1 MTEEIV
7 DQAWDPRIIC
17 VDCFRVSCWEW
28 SYWILWFQL
37 EANCQKIL
45 RSKIHIV
52 QMIFKWHFH
61 TLKCEAYICWILKRL
76 IFLWMDNN
84 QPHITE
90 ICYNLNS
97 FIRYKTIQIKV
108 TFKAGLWRRNGNWA
122 CTVLK
127 HFVSIIRE
135 KLHQISE
142 GMQRSIFFAA
152 FIPLIAPQTDGELLF
167 LIPIRLN
174 SYFWWNKSFWGHEKW
189 FDS

>member
-1 MTEEIV
+1 MITRIILFEDAGLVLITWFGHKFGSFEGNYSDDHTFRSESQWTKLATEWICRHVTEEIV
-7 DQAWDPRIIC
+7 DQAWDPRVIC

-37 EANCQKIL
+37 EANCHKIL

-52 QMIFKWHFH
+52 LMIFKWHFH

-97 FIRYKTIQIKV
+97 FIRHRTIQIKV
-108 TFKAGLWRRNGNWA
+108 TFKAGLLRRHGNWA
-122 CTVLK
+122 CTVLY
-127 HFVSIIRE
+127 I
-135 KLHQISE
+135 L
-142 GMQRSIFFAA
+142 
-152 FIPLIAPQTDGELLF
+152 
-167 LIPIRLN
+167 
-174 SYFWWNKSFWGHEKW
+174 
-189 FDS
+189 